1 VYRPTVI
8 SRRGVLG
15 LAVITATGLAGCSNS
30 SPGDKGASGGGNKSE
45 DPDTAVLA
53 EAVAD
58 TRDLIARYDDAPAS
72 IRKKII
78 ALRADHQAHLEA
90 LGATGAATPTPSS
103 STGATAKPSPGPA
116 ALADLAVAEKTAADR
131 RVDQCKRAK
140 STDLARLLASIGGCE
155 AAHAKA
161 LDDLAGGA

>member
-1 VYRPTVI
+1 
-8 SRRGVLG
+8 VLG
-15 LAVITATGLAGCSNS
+15 LAAVTMAGLAGCSNS
-30 SPGDKGASGGGNKSE
+30 SPADKGASGGGKAE

-58 TRDLIARYDDAPAS
+58 TRALMARYDDAPAS

-90 LGATGAATPTPSS
+90 LGATTMVTPTPSAS
-103 STGATAKPSPGPA
+103 VKPSPGPA
-116 ALADLAVAEKTAADR
+116 ALADLAAAEKTTADR
-131 RVDQCKRAK
+131 RVDQCRRAK
-140 STDLARLLASIGGCE
+140 SADLARLLASIGGCE